1 MLEGMFTAISKVFK
15 STRNDDDLIDR
26 MNHQYSVI
34 FLFLFTVIISTS
46 QYVGD
51 PIHCWTPGH
60 FTSNHNDYTNRVCWI
75 SYTYS
80 IPRNTLVGQSDLK
93 SVINYYQW
101 VPLVML
107 LQAFLFYLPCLMWRV
122 FSERSG
128 ININNLVEA
137 ADTIQNALYPERR
150 DKTIKYMIRHL
161 DHYLDYQRE
170 YQGGC
175 CGGVRRFL
183 ARKMCLICG
192 NRQGNYL
199 LTLYLITKVLYLV
212 NLFSQLFMLNAFL
225 GSDYHLY
232 GFEVLR
238 DLFTGRN
245 LKPSIRFPLTTLCDF
260 QIHAIGNTHN
270 HTVQC
275 VLPINFFNEKIYL
288 FLWFWMVLVAAATA
302 ISLVRWIWLLG
313 FRYTR
318 IRYVRKHLKVMG
330 KLNKDSDRDRK
341 LSRKFAQ
348 MYLRQDGVFV
358 LKLVAKNSTDLVVAD
373 IVSALW
379 DNYKNKPMIGA
390 RGQDDLEIDDT
401 GEMT

>member
-1 MLEGMFTAISKVFK
+1 MFTAIGKVFK
-15 STRNDDDLIDR
+15 SSRNDDDLVDR

-34 FLFLFTVIISTS
+34 FLFIFMVIISTS
-46 QYVGD
+46 QYVGE
-51 PIHCWTPGH
+51 PIHCWMPGH
-60 FTSNHNDYTNRVCWI
+60 FTPNQGEYANRVCWI

-80 IPRNTLVGQSDLK
+80 VPENTLVGQQDIVK
-93 SVINYYQW
+93 KVISYYQW

-107 LQAFLFYLPCLMWRV
+107 LQAFFFYLPCLLWRV

-137 ADTIQNALYPERR
+137 AETIQNALYPERR

-175 CGGVRRFL
+175 CGGLRRFM
-183 ARKMCLICG
+183 ARKMFLICG

-199 LTLYLITKVLYLV
+199 LTLYLISKVMYLANLV
-212 NLFSQLFMLNAFL
+212 CQLFILNLFL
-225 GSDYHLY
+225 GTNYHLY
-232 GFEVLR
+232 GVEVIR
-238 DLFTGRN
+238 DIVLGKEV
-245 LKPSIRFPLTTLCDF
+245 KPSVRFPLTTLCDF
-260 QIHAIGNTHN
+260 KIHVLGNTHN

-288 FLWFWMVLVAAATA
+288 FLWFWMVLVAAATI
-302 ISLVRWIWLLG
+302 ISLLRWIWLVG
-313 FRYTR
+313 FRHSR

-330 KLNKDSDRDRK
+330 KLNRDSDRDRK

-390 RGQDDLEIDDT
+390 RNNDDQEVDDGGEIS
-401 GEMT
+401 